1 MLMWNSHE
9 PINMLCKRPINTVC
23 LAVIVNQ
30 MNYKTTSE
38 HTILVKQ
45 VQYLQNGGK
54 ATFSPGYATPK
65 NVILQKGLPIL
76 RKSGM
81 LCNQ

>member
-1 MLMWNSHE
+1 
-9 PINMLCKRPINTVC
+9 
-23 LAVIVNQ
+23 

>member
-1 MLMWNSHE
+1 MSQLT
-9 PINMLCKRPINTVC
+9 CC
-23 LAVIVNQ
+23 LEAYKHCMALIVNQ

-38 HTILVKQ
+38 QTILEKQ
-45 VQYLQNGGK
+45 VLYLQNGGK

-76 RKSGM
+76 RKSGD
-81 LCNQ
+81 NQ